1 MSQTMNRPSWQIPA
15 KEYPDLVKN
24 IHFDKKTD
32 LEIKKILG
40 NSSSAMGYADPYPL
54 YQSICEYYNQP
65 IAQTFISNGATDV
78 IDRMFRFLDFDN
90 VYIVE
95 PTFEMVRVYAEIYG
109 KNILTSMVDPPEN
122 SLLYYASPNG
132 QSGKL
137 ENGVRHD
144 GFKYIIIDEVYADFC
159 PEHSLVGS
167 RFENEIVV
175 KSVSKSLGAAGLRV
189 GMCFADEIIIQQ
201 LQHTRSNVV
210 VNSMAVEVVSS
221 LIHTIPDVV
230 ERMNETR
237 ELWKQRYKCIDT
249 KANFV
254 IFPEPNELTEI
265 FPCREVEE
273 GLRLSLMDKDTWY
286 EFLHQDR

>member
-1 MSQTMNRPSWQIPA
+1 MNRPSWKIPA
-15 KEYPDLVKN
+15 KEQTDLVKN

-40 NSSSAMGYADPYPL
+40 NSSSAMSYADPYPL
-54 YQSICEYYNQP
+54 YQSICKYYNQP

-78 IDRMFRFLDFDN
+78 IDRLMRFLDFDN
-90 VYIVE
+90 IYIIE

-109 KNILTSMVDPPEN
+109 KNILTSMTNPPEN

-132 QSGKL
+132 QSGML
-137 ENGVRHD
+137 ESGGRHD
-144 GFKYIIIDEVYADFC
+144 GFKYVIIDEVYTDFC
-159 PEHSLVGS
+159 PEHSLVS
-167 RFENEIVV
+167 KRFENEIVV
-175 KSVSKSLGAAGLRV
+175 KSISKSLGAAGLRV
-189 GMCFADEIIIQQ
+189 GMCFADEIVIQQ
-201 LQHTRSNVV
+201 LQNTRSNVV

-249 KANFV
+249 KTNFV
-254 IFPEPNELTEI
+254 IFPEPNELTEK
-265 FPCREVEE
+265 FPCREVEG

-286 EFLHQDR
+286 EFLHQD